1 MDKIKLLRKELE
13 ELYLKEGLTDKVLE
27 LSRKLDKE
35 LLKIQIDK
43 LDKNKNWLLLSFL
56 ILYSMG

>member
-1 MDKIKLLRKELE
+1 MDKIEQLRKELE
-13 ELYLKEGLTDKVLE
+13 ELYLKEGLSKRVLE

-43 LDKNKNWLLLSFL
+43 LEKLK
-56 ILYSMG
+56 